1 MENHKLGT
9 SNREISTTNRSA
21 NQTRVERTVARWSSI
36 LILLGMLCLGVGF
49 AQAED
54 DAALPVKNLEQADGQ
69 IHWPDEMTPKKAD
82 AFVHNQIFIKA
93 PASVIWSNL
102 VKAKDWPKWYSNS
115 SDVKITEGSEL
126 GPKTQFTW
134 STLNFPIASRID
146 EFVPNERISW
156 YGDGPGIRAYHTWLI
171 VSKGDGCEVTTE
183 ETQVGPSAIKFNLAQ
198 PRAMYDAHDWW
209 LSALKVRSENAVKD

>member
-9 SNREISTTNRSA
+9 SNREISTTDGSA
-21 NQTRVERTVARWSSI
+21 NQNRVERTQARWAFI
-36 LILLGMLCLGVGF
+36 LILLGTLCLGVGF
-49 AQAED
+49 AQAGD
-54 DAALPVKNLEQADGQ
+54 DAARPVKNLEEADGQ
-69 IHWPDEMTPKKAD
+69 IHWPDEMTPKNAD

-115 SDVKITEGSEL
+115 SDVKITDGSEL

-134 STLNFPIASRID
+134 TTFNFPIASRID
-146 EFVPNERISW
+146 ELVPNERISW

-171 VSKGDGCEVTTE
+171 VSLFEDE
-183 ETQVGPSAIKFNLAQ
+183 
-198 PRAMYDAHDWW
+198 
-209 LSALKVRSENAVKD
+209 

>member
-1 MENHKLGT
+1 MKNHKLGKT
-9 SNREISTTNRSA
+9 NRENSTTG
-21 NQTRVERTVARWSSI
+21 RTQARRTFV
-36 LILLGMLCLGVGF
+36 LMLLGMLCLGVGIT
-49 AQAED
+49 QADD
-54 DAALPVKNLEQADGQ
+54 DAARPVKNLEEADAQ

-82 AFVHNQIFIKA
+82 SFVHNQMFIKA

-115 SDVKITEGSEL
+115 SGVKITDGSEL

-134 STLNFPIASRID
+134 TTFNFPIASRID

-171 VSKGDGCEVTTE
+171 VSKGDGCEVITE
-183 ETQVGPSAIKFNLAQ
+183 ESQVGPSAIKFNLSQ

-209 LSALKVRSENAVKD
+209 VSALKVRSESAVNH